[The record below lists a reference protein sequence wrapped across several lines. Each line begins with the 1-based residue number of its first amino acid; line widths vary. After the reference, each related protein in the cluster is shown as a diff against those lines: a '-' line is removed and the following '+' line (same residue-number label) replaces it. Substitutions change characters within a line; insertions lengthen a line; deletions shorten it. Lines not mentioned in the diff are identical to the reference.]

1 MVRPLTLTQQQQ
13 EVLFKA
19 DESYVIKIIESSY
32 AGRVYKADDTKNDVF
47 QSMDNLPSV
56 TDDAEYFK
64 LAFEP
69 FGVTNLGPDN
79 IFDQSH
85 HPTSK
90 SLKDMDKAIVN
101 ILKST

>member
-1 MVRPLTLTQQQQ
+1 MVRPLTLAQQQQ
-13 EVLFKA
+13 EMLFKP
-19 DESYVIKIIESSY
+19 DESYLIKIIESSY
-32 AGRVYKADDTKNDVF
+32 KGGVYKADDTKNDVV
-47 QSMDNLPSV
+47 QSMHDLPSV
-56 TDDAEYFK
+56 TDDAEYFN

-69 FGVTNLGPDN
+69 FGVTDLGPDN

-90 SLKDMDKAIVN
+90 SLKDMEKALLN